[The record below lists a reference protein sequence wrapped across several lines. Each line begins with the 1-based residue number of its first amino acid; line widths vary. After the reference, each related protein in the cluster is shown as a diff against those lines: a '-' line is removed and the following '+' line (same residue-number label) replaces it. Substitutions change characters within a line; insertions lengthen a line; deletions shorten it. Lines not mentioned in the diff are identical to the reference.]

1 MMTTNWDDATV
12 RAVLREIFDAAVES
26 ADPRSAVLRNLP
38 ERPRG
43 RCVVIGAGKASA
55 AMAAALDAAWPDVD
69 VSGVVVTR
77 YGHAVPA
84 GRIEII
90 EAAHPVPDTMSMEA
104 ARRIMHAVDGL
115 QPQDL
120 VVALISGGGSSLL
133 AAPAGNMSLEDKQAM
148 ARMLLACGATISEM
162 NTVRKH
168 LSRIK
173 GGRLAEMA
181 RPARV
186 VTLAI
191 SDVPGDEI
199 SEIASGPT
207 VADRTTVDDARE
219 IITRYGLK
227 LPDTALDVL
236 AAGLETPKPGT
247 PEGEARIIAAPSMA
261 LAAAARVARR
271 HGLSPLVLGDA
282 LEGEAKEMGRSH
294 AGLALS
300 RRHQMVHS
308 QQPTVLLSGGE
319 ATVSLGGRS
328 PGRGGRNTEFLLGL
342 ALELKGAQGIWAL
355 AGDTDGIDG
364 SESAAGAIVTPT
376 TLARMREAGIDPMDA
391 LENHDS
397 YSAFQGVNDLVIT
410 GPTLTNV
417 NDIRAIFTY

>member
-1 MMTTNWDDATV
+1 MTTNWDDATV

-90 EAAHPVPDTMSMEA
+90 EAAHPVPNSMSMEA

-199 SEIASGPT
+199 AEIASGPT

-319 ATVSLGGRS
+319 ATVSLGDRS

-397 YSAFQGVNDLVIT
+397 YSAFQGVNDLVVT